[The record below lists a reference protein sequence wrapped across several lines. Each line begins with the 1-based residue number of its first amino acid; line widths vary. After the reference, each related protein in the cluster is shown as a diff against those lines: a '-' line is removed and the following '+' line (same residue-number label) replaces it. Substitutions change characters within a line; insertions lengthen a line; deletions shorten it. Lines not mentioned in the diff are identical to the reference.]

1 MKYKDL
7 SLTWAGDI
15 TSISGPAQFGRSILR
30 PLIEGGALIKLEP
43 INSGLPQIEGDSF
56 WSTALDRLVKV
67 QPGFIKVNHCPYGA
81 ITMNVLGGPNI
92 WLAHWDTDVVPVNL
106 MPGAYRPSEIW
117 HTCVFK
123 ESLSNVRSDY
133 LVVPIEEMITNDTA
147 LLVDIK
153 DSTTVFGYTGFWDQ
167 RSNMQDLIV
176 AFVNEF
182 TSNDDVALII
192 KCTIPDGDPNKKAQV
207 LNLVRSIKATV
218 NKPNQPSIVVL
229 QDNFSQTTMDAI
241 INRFNIY
248 VSAARG
254 WSTNITL
261 GKCLANGKIAVVPA
275 TKAAIAL
282 HKQIAYRDSRAFR
295 LVPTFRERVTG
306 TPGGDPRDVWTR
318 VDQYTLGEEMRLA
331 LVNTRM
337 PCKEVRDDI
346 KNLQANIQRK
356 MTPAVIAD
364 EFAKKIMAMMPYHPV
379 TLA

>member
-7 SLTWAGDI
+7 SLTWAGDL
-15 TSISGPAQFGRSILR
+15 TSISGPAQFARSLLR

-43 INSGLPQIEGDSF
+43 INSGLPQIEADPF
-56 WSTALDRLVKV
+56 WSPTIERLVKV

-92 WLAHWDTDVVPVNL
+92 WLAHWDTDVIPV
-106 MPGAYRPSEIW
+106 GIASGTYKPSEIW
-117 HTCVFK
+117 HTFVVK
-123 ESLSNVRSDY
+123 EPSINIPTNHI
-133 LVVPIEEMITNDTA
+133 VVPIDKVITNEVA
-147 LLVDIK
+147 NLVEINS
-153 DSTTVFGYTGFWDQ
+153 STTVFGYTGFWDQ

-182 TSNDDVALII
+182 SSNDNVALVI

-218 NKPNQPSIVVL
+218 NKPNQPSIIVL
-229 QDNFSQTTMDAI
+229 QDNFSQATMDAI

-261 GKCLANGKIAVVPA
+261 GKCLAAGKIAVVPA

-282 HKQIAYRDSRAFR
+282 HKQIAYRDSRALR
-295 LVPTFRERVTG
+295 LVPVFKERVTG
-306 TPGGDPRDVWTR
+306 TPGGNPQDIWTR
-318 VDQYTLGEEMRLA
+318 VDQFTLGEEMRLA
-331 LVNTRM
+331 HVNTIM
-337 PCKEVRDDI
+337 PCKEVKDDI
-346 KNLQANIQRK
+346 KDLQANIQRK
-356 MTPAVIAD
+356 MTPEIVAD
-364 EFAKKIMAMMPYHPV
+364 EFAKRITTMMPYYPV